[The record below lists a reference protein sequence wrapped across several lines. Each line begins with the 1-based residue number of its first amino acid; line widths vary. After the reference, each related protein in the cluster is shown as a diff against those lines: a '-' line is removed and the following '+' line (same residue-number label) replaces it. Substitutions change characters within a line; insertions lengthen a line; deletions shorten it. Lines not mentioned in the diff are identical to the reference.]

1 MPRNSELQ
9 RFLDIGAGT
18 FPPSVT
24 SSAAELNKL
33 DGVTATTAE
42 LNILASATVTT
53 AELNKLDGFSPLSFI
68 NTGAAVTDKTD
79 NYTAVLADA
88 NTCLNFG
95 TASGKTFTIPANSS
109 VAFPVG
115 TIFIVAKSTNNLTL
129 AVTTDT
135 LIGCTGTVVASTAS
149 LVIKV
154 APTVWVHLAT
164 A

>member
-9 RFLDIGAGT
+9 RYRDIEGG
-18 FPPSVT
+18 FPISVT
-24 SSAAELNKL
+24 ASAAELNLL
-33 DGVTATTAE
+33 DGVTSTTAE
-42 LNILASATVTT
+42 LNILDTVTST
-53 AELNKLDGFSPLSFI
+53 AAELNKLDGFSPLSFI
-68 NTGAAVTDKTD
+68 NTGAAVTAKSD
-79 NYTAVLADA
+79 NYEAVLADA

-95 TASGKTFTIPANSS
+95 TASGKTFTIPANSA

-115 TIFIVAKSTNNLTL
+115 TIFIVAKGTNNLTL

-149 LVIKV
+149 IVIKV
-154 APTVWVHLAT
+154 ASTTWVHIAT

>member
-1 MPRNSELQ
+1 MPRNSEIQKFRDEEFNAIERDL
-9 RFLDIGAGT
+9 T
-18 FPPSVT
+18 VT
-24 SSAAELNKL
+24 ASEINTL
-33 DGVTATTAE
+33 DGIT
-42 LNILASATVTT
+42 STV

-68 NTGAAVTDKTD
+68 NTGAAVTAKTD

-95 TASGKTFTIPANSS
+95 TASSKTFTIPANSS

-115 TIFIVAKSTNNLTL
+115 TIFIVAKSTNALTL

-135 LIGCTGTVVASTAS
+135 LIGCTGTVPASTAS

-154 APTVWVHLAT
+154 ASTTWVHLAT